1 MASGPGVEIRPLPE
15 SVDPTLLVTLTIEF
29 QYGYQV
35 PLRVEGALYSEDK
48 KLLCELV
55 MLPDSSNA
63 GRDAIL
69 PRPESNQPQQRRAF
83 LFAARLSD
91 RAIETVLR
99 CRDSNKK
106 KDIILRVSSLLT
118 YFRPTFSVSHLNTL
132 RVDSAKWGNVMG
144 VRKPGWT
151 DPRFVYWE
159 PTERNAEGTDVN
171 LVTLESTT
179 SGVGFGEFAREVQ
192 NFSVTIPSSD
202 WVQDFLPVFGL
213 GRFLTLDLPIPE
225 PASELDE
232 KLERAVQALSKMDF
246 DIQKGEWADCVED
259 SRPVWD
265 LLKTENPPVE
275 SLITQSFPGEAGT
288 DLLAAVRKLFT
299 FVSTFVKPLDR
310 DKTRLNPVTIPQKEE
325 AYFVYSTSV
334 TVVNLVAQKLRKK

>member
-1 MASGPGVEIRPLPE
+1 
-15 SVDPTLLVTLTIEF
+15 
-29 QYGYQV
+29 
-35 PLRVEGALYSEDK
+35 
-48 KLLCELV
+48 
-55 MLPDSSNA
+55 
-63 GRDAIL
+63 
-69 PRPESNQPQQRRAF
+69 
-83 LFAARLSD
+83 
-91 RAIETVLR
+91 
-99 CRDSNKK
+99 
-106 KDIILRVSSLLT
+106 
-118 YFRPTFSVSHLNTL
+118 
-132 RVDSAKWGNVMG
+132 MG

-159 PTERNAEGTDVN
+159 PTERNAEGVDMD
-171 LVTLESTT
+171 LVALGMTY

-192 NFSVTIPSSD
+192 NFDVTISSSD
-202 WVQDFLPVFGL
+202 WVHDFLPVFGL

-232 KLERAVQALSKMDF
+232 KLERAVQALSKMDS
-246 DIQKGEWADCVED
+246 DIQRGEWADCVED

-265 LLKTENPPVE
+265 LLKTENPPVK
-275 SLITQSFPGEAGT
+275 SLITQAFPGEAGT